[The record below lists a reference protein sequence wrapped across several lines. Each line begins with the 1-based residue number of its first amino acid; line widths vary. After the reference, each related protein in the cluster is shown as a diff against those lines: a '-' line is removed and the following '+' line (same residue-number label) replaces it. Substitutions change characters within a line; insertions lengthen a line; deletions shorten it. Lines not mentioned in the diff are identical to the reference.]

1 MDDCP
6 NGYPRLAA
14 FLSSEECFSVYRGFG
29 YLHSRVLLSLQD
41 QIATLE
47 RELDQKD
54 SLDQKNGLASRLQS
68 RARDERESRRNGEER
83 PRDHIIED
91 LQRKLMQYGSYLV
104 SAISQFS
111 W

>member
-91 LQRKLMQYGSYLV
+91 LQRKLIQYGAYLV
-104 SAISQFS
+104 GAICQFS
-111 W
+111 